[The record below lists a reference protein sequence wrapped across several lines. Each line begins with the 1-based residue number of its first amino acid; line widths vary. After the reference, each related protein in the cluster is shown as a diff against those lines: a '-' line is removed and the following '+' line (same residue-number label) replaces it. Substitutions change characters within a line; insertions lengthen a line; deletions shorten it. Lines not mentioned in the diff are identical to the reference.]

1 MRYFRDTF
9 KTRKRPF
16 INAFSI
22 CMTVPLNGYGFR
34 FRGFQRFN
42 MQPPQVFCKKR
53 FLKNLTN
60 FTVYR
65 QASNSIK
72 KRRQDRCLPMSFAK
86 FLTTALLIEHL

>member
-16 INAFSI
+16 IIAFSI
-22 CMTVPLNGYGFR
+22 CMTVSLNGYGFR

-42 MQPPQVFCKKR
+42 MQPPKVFCKKR

-60 FTVYR
+60 FTVYL

-72 KRRQDRCLPMSFAK
+72 KRRQDRCLPMNFAK